1 VNVIETER
9 LRLES
14 LDLSRLEEF
23 VVLTADPE
31 TMRTGRLVACGH
43 QKLGIAFER
52 DVVDRK
58 GWPYRLYPL
67 RRKQWASR

>member
-1 VNVIETER
+1 MIETER

-23 VVLTADPE
+23 VVLTSDSG
-31 TMRTGRLVACGH
+31 TMRAGRLVARGH
-43 QKLGIAFER
+43 QKPGIAFER

-58 GWPYRLYPL
+58 GWPYRLYRL
-67 RRKQWASR
+67 TRDQWASR